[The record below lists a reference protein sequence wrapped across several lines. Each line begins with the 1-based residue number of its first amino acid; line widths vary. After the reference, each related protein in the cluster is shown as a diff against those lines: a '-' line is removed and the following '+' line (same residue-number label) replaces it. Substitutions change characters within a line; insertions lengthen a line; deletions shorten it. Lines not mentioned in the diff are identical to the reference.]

1 MADIISVLI
10 ARKSLLLDQVELAQ
24 AEFKSTISRHQ
35 QAIEQLQAELTAE
48 RKKFNAVLGDLKQM
62 VELGDWIDQL
72 RLLRGDRQTPWPRFR
87 FGERV
92 ELEWHCEE
100 RQMTFI
106 DVGTVTGMC
115 YGYPDQKEGWWY
127 WVKWTS
133 LPSSDWLPVP
143 HIESAHEDELRA
155 IAHVDD
161 LPLPYRCNCQREL
174 P

>member
-24 AEFKSTISRHQ
+24 SEFKSTISRHQ

-72 RLLRGDRQTPWPRFR
+72 RLLRGEQQTPWPKFR
-87 FGERV
+87 FGEWV
-92 ELEWHCEE
+92 SVPYYSEE
-100 RQMTFI
+100 RNETFI
-106 DVGTVTGMC
+106 DVGVVIGMV
-115 YGYPDQKEGWWY
+115 YNSPNYSPGWWY
-127 WVKWTS
+127 FVKFAEM
-133 LPSSDWLPVP
+133 PSSPGLPMPYVDDVP
-143 HIESAHEDELRA
+143 ECEMQA

-161 LPLPYRCNCQREL
+161 VPLPCRCECHRKAS
-174 P
+174 